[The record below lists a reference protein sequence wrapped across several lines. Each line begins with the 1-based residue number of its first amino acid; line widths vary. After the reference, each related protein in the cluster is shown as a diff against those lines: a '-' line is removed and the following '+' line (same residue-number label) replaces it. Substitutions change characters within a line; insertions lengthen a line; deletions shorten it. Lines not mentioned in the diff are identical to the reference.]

1 MEFTN
6 LNFLSFFIFIIAII
20 SIIYFWFTKYK
31 NQEKF
36 NKKYTLLASEKN
48 NYIKYIFLF
57 LSVFIILFWIFWL
70 KYWEKKVANEA
81 KWIDIIFTL
90 DVSKSMNV
98 ADISDSRYNYTR
110 LDVIKEAISNFVV
123 KNKQD
128 RFWLV
133 IFAWDAISTIPLTT
147 DHNLFLTLLKWV
159 DYRNLVKQWSD
170 FEKAIDLSLKRF
182 VWDDTRSKA
191 LIFISDWWDEIDN
204 VDTNYLKSI
213 AKNNNVNYF
222 VVGVWTENWWRII
235 KSRDAFG
242 RLVYQKYKWQYVIS
256 KLNRKNLEEIATS
269 LNWEYIEV
277 KKIWDLL
284 TLNKW
289 ISKIQK
295 QVLKRNI
302 NWELADFGRSLTI
315 FSFIFFIIFLIL
327 YLAENKFIFNKKQ

>member
-1 MEFTN
+1 M
-6 LNFLSFFIFIIAII
+6 
-20 SIIYFWFTKYK
+20 
-31 NQEKF
+31 
-36 NKKYTLLASEKN
+36 
-48 NYIKYIFLF
+48 F
-57 LSVFIILFWIFWL
+57 LSVFIILFWIFWV

-98 ADISDSRYNYTR
+98 ADISDSKYNYTR
-110 LDVIKEAISNFVV
+110 LDVTKEAISNFVV

-170 FEKAIDLSLKRF
+170 FEKAIDLSLNRF

-191 LIFISDWWDEIDN
+191 LIFISDWWDEIDS
-204 VDTNYLKSI
+204 VDTNYLKDI
-213 AKNNNVNYF
+213 AENNNVSYF
-222 VVGVWTENWWRII
+222 VVGVWTEEWWKII
-235 KSRDAFG
+235 KSKNSFG

-256 KLNRKNLEEIATS
+256 KLNKNNLDDITTS

-295 QVLKRNI
+295 QVLKRSAK
-302 NWELADFGRSLTI
+302 WELADFGRSLTI